1 MSESH
6 VNVGPITCQL
16 SELKVSVANAPAA
29 FSETI
34 LQGNQPFSLQV
45 TVEFSGSGAIALMP
59 LSPSIQVKFFTKPL
73 SPEPGMELGSIEVL
87 TRPGVFVYTP
97 TLSLGAPLSIG
108 LRPGTIY
115 RIGAVLRIGAP
126 DWPALISG
134 FTEELTIEIYIPP
147 EEKSTRPPH
156 R

>member
-6 VNVGPITCQL
+6 VNVGPIACQL
-16 SELKVSVANAPAA
+16 SDLTVFTANSAPAL
-29 FSETI
+29 SETI

-59 LSPSIQVKFFTKPL
+59 LSPAIQVKFFTKPL
-73 SPEPGMELGSIEVL
+73 SPEQGMELGSVEVI

-97 TLSLGAPLSIG
+97 TLNLGPPLSIG
-108 LRPGTIY
+108 LRTGTIY

-134 FTEELTIEIYIPP
+134 FTEELTIEIYVPP
-147 EEKSTRPPH
+147 DKRSSGLQA
-156 R
+156 

>member
-6 VNVGPITCQL
+6 VNVGPIACQL
-16 SELKVSVANAPAA
+16 SDLTVSTANSASSL
-29 FSETI
+29 SETI

-59 LSPSIQVKFFTKPL
+59 LSLTIQTNFFTKPL
-73 SPEPGMELGSIEVL
+73 GPEQGMVLGSVEVI
-87 TRPGVFVYTP
+87 TRPGTFVYSP
-97 TLSLGAPLSIG
+97 TLNLAPPLSLGLHT
-108 LRPGTIY
+108 GTIY

-134 FTEELTIEIYIPP
+134 FTEETIVEIYIPP
-147 EEKSTRPPH
+147 EKSS
-156 R
+156 